1 MARIGLD
8 NFLIGTLT
16 EAADGTA
23 TYSAATKP
31 GKAISC
37 NVAIT
42 NNDASLYADDALAE
56 SDKGF
61 QSGTVTMGID
71 DDDTDIQALIL
82 GCTVTSGGELVR
94 KSTDV
99 APYVGFGRIV
109 TKQKNNTYKYVVKF
123 LCKVKFGMPSS
134 DENTK
139 GESIEFGTTEYE
151 GTVSALANGEWS
163 KEKTFDTKAAAKTYL
178 ESLFGTTASV

>member
-56 SDKGF
+56 SDRGF

-71 DDDTDIQALIL
+71 DDDVALQALIL
-82 GCTVTSGGELVR
+82 GCTNTDGELVR
-94 KSTDV
+94 STEDV

-109 TKQKNNTYKYVVKF
+109 TKQVNNAYKYVVKF
-123 LCKVKFGMPSS
+123 LCKVKFSMPSS

-163 KEKTFDTKAAAKTYL
+163 KEKVFDTKAAAKTYL
-178 ESLFGTTASV
+178 ESLFGTTTSV